1 MRRAA
6 TGTPEQPRPQ
16 GAGCP
21 VPRPTITPSHEGSIA
36 APRQCWKPP
45 ALRSRKHQ
53 PVKFSAF
60 FGFASS
66 VFRARS
72 MAGHPAGSPPTCS
85 PPRWAPGLPRGSF
98 HCYRSP
104 VHPDTTAHAAAP
116 KPWGGRTRGPPLNG
130 FGVGTPRHLAQ
141 PRVGAG
147 MGCRHLSH
155 LQAPSEQGPSPSAN
169 PQGWPPERF
178 THTNKTLANPEP

>member
-1 MRRAA
+1 
-6 TGTPEQPRPQ
+6 
-16 GAGCP
+16 
-21 VPRPTITPSHEGSIA
+21 
-36 APRQCWKPP
+36 
-45 ALRSRKHQ
+45 
-53 PVKFSAF
+53 
-60 FGFASS
+60 
-66 VFRARS
+66 

-98 HCYRSP
+98 HCHRSP

-130 FGVGTPRHLAQ
+130 FGVGTLRHLAQ

-147 MGCRHLSH
+147 VGCRHLSH
-155 LQAPSEQGPSPSAN
+155 LRAPSEQGPSPSAN

-178 THTNKTLANPEP
+178 THINKTLVNPKPRGCKLCQGLTATALEIIAAKSPGCVPPNPSRSWKGRRVAPTPAPCSQPRAPPEPRPGRERRLRE